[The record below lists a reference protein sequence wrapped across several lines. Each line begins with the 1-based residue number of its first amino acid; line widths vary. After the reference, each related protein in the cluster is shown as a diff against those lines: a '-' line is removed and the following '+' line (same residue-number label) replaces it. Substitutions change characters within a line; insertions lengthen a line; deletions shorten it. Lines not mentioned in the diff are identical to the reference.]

1 MNNLYKTIHSLKK
14 EEIRYYKLFAKKSH
28 AINQRKD
35 IELFNLM
42 YSNKERY
49 NDKIACQ
56 KLYNGNKNNFYQ
68 LKSNLLENLNKSLII
83 QHAKKEKD
91 IEIFNYIS
99 LARIQKRKRN
109 LNLALHYL
117 KKAEKKALRAE
128 KFEIL
133 AIIYNEILKLAYN
146 LISIDVDKY
155 VNKKKNNKKK
165 LDLAHDIDIVLSLVD
180 SKITKISAN
189 GTKII
194 SSSPDIANAR
204 IEFENG
210 CVANLTSSRLSLKKM
225 RKMRVFQTD
234 SYISLDF
241 DSGSSEI
248 IKIKNFDGK
257 NKYAMTIHDSE
268 GVEKE
273 IQIENVKNEKINS
286 IEEEHKNFYYSIIN
300 KEDPIVSFEKGRNAL
315 KLAIEILKIIEN

>member
-1 MNNLYKTIHSLKK
+1 MLNIAVIGAGHLGEFHIKLLKSSK
-14 EEIRYYKLFAKKSH
+14 
-28 AINQRKD
+28 
-35 IELFNLM
+35 LFNLIGFFDP
-42 YSNKERY
+42 NKSRVKEIIDKY
-49 NDKIACQ
+49 NINFFEIDKISSLVDAVIISTPTSFHYETAVKFLNNKKHVFVEKPITSSIEQ
-56 KLYNGNKNNFYQ
+56 ADKL
-68 LKSNLLENLNKSLII
+68 
-83 QHAKKEKD
+83 
-91 IEIFNYIS
+91 IEI
-99 LARIQKRKRN
+99 
-109 LNLALHYL
+109 
-117 KKAEKKALRAE
+117 
-128 KFEIL
+128 
-133 AIIYNEILKLAYN
+133 
-146 LISIDVDKY
+146 
-155 VNKKKNNKKK
+155 KKNNKLIGQVGHVERFNSAFLNIKNALNPMFIESHRLSSYPSRGTDVSVV
-165 LDLAHDIDIVLSLVD
+165 LDLMIHDIDIVLSLVD

>member
-1 MNNLYKTIHSLKK
+1 MLNIAVIGAGHLGEFHIKLLKSSK
-14 EEIRYYKLFAKKSH
+14 F
-28 AINQRKD
+28 
-35 IELFNLM
+35 FNLIGFFDP
-42 YSNKERY
+42 NKSRVKEIIDKYNINFIEINKINSLVDAVIISTPTSFHYENAVRFL
-49 NDKIACQ
+49 NDKIHVFIEKPITSTIEQAN
-56 KLYNGNKNNFYQ
+56 KLIK
-68 LKSNLLENLNKSLII
+68 I
-83 QHAKKEKD
+83 
-91 IEIFNYIS
+91 
-99 LARIQKRKRN
+99 KRN
-109 LNLALHYL
+109 NKLIGQVGHVERFNSAFLNIKDALNPMFIESHRLSSYPS
-117 KKAEKKALRAE
+117 RGT
-128 KFEIL
+128 
-133 AIIYNEILKLAYN
+133 
-146 LISIDVDKY
+146 DVS
-155 VNKKKNNKKK
+155 VV
-165 LDLAHDIDIVLSLVD
+165 LDLMIHDIDIVLSLVD

-248 IKIKNFDGK
+248 IKIKNYDGK

-268 GVEKE
+268 GIEKE
-273 IQIENVKNEKINS
+273 IQIENIKNENINS

>member
-1 MNNLYKTIHSLKK
+1 MLNIAVIGAGHLGEFHIKLLKSSK
-14 EEIRYYKLFAKKSH
+14 
-28 AINQRKD
+28 
-35 IELFNLM
+35 LFNLIGFFDP
-42 YSNKERY
+42 NKSRVKEIIDKY
-49 NDKIACQ
+49 NINFIEIDKIISLVDAVIISTPTSFHYETAVKFLNNKKHVFVEKPITSTIEQ
-56 KLYNGNKNNFYQ
+56 ANKL
-68 LKSNLLENLNKSLII
+68 
-83 QHAKKEKD
+83 
-91 IEIFNYIS
+91 IEI
-99 LARIQKRKRN
+99 
-109 LNLALHYL
+109 
-117 KKAEKKALRAE
+117 
-128 KFEIL
+128 
-133 AIIYNEILKLAYN
+133 
-146 LISIDVDKY
+146 
-155 VNKKKNNKKK
+155 KKNNKLIGQVGHVERFNSAFLNIKNALNPMFIESHRLSSYPSRGTDVSVV
-165 LDLAHDIDIVLSLVD
+165 LDLMIHDIDIVLSLVD

-248 IKIKNFDGK
+248 IKIKDFDGK

>member
-1 MNNLYKTIHSLKK
+1 MLNIAVIGAGHLGEFHIKLLKSSK
-14 EEIRYYKLFAKKSH
+14 
-28 AINQRKD
+28 
-35 IELFNLM
+35 LFNLIGFFDP
-42 YSNKERY
+42 NKSRVKEIIDKY
-49 NDKIACQ
+49 NINFIEIDKISSLVDAVIISTPTSFHYETAVKFLNNKKHVFVEKPITSTIEQ
-56 KLYNGNKNNFYQ
+56 ANKL
-68 LKSNLLENLNKSLII
+68 
-83 QHAKKEKD
+83 
-91 IEIFNYIS
+91 IEI
-99 LARIQKRKRN
+99 
-109 LNLALHYL
+109 
-117 KKAEKKALRAE
+117 
-128 KFEIL
+128 
-133 AIIYNEILKLAYN
+133 
-146 LISIDVDKY
+146 
-155 VNKKKNNKKK
+155 KKNNKLIGQVGHVERFNSAFLNIKNALNPMFIESHRLSSYPSRGTDVSVV
-165 LDLAHDIDIVLSLVD
+165 LDLMIHDIDIVLSLVD

-194 SSSPDIANAR
+194 SSSHDIANAR

-257 NKYAMTIHDSE
+257 NNYAMTIHDSE

-273 IQIENVKNEKINS
+273 IQIENITNEKINS
-286 IEEEHKNFYYSIIN
+286 IEEEHKNFYYSIIK

>member
-1 MNNLYKTIHSLKK
+1 MLNIAVIGAGHLGEFHIKLLKSSK
-14 EEIRYYKLFAKKSH
+14 
-28 AINQRKD
+28 
-35 IELFNLM
+35 LFNLIGFFEP
-42 YSNKERY
+42 NKSRVKEIIDKY
-49 NDKIACQ
+49 NINFFEIDKISSLVDAVIISTPTSSHYETAVKFLNNKKHVFIEKPISSSIEQ
-56 KLYNGNKNNFYQ
+56 ANKL
-68 LKSNLLENLNKSLII
+68 
-83 QHAKKEKD
+83 
-91 IEIFNYIS
+91 IEI
-99 LARIQKRKRN
+99 
-109 LNLALHYL
+109 
-117 KKAEKKALRAE
+117 
-128 KFEIL
+128 
-133 AIIYNEILKLAYN
+133 
-146 LISIDVDKY
+146 
-155 VNKKKNNKKK
+155 KKNNKLIGQVGHVERFNSAFLNIKNALNPMFIESHRLSSYPSRGTDVSVV
-165 LDLAHDIDIVLSLVD
+165 LDLMIHDIDIVLSLVD

-248 IKIKNFDGK
+248 IKIKNFDGN

-273 IQIENVKNEKINS
+273 IQIENIKNEKINS

-315 KLAIEILKIIEN
+315 ELAIKILKIIEI

>member
-1 MNNLYKTIHSLKK
+1 MLNIAVIGAGHLGEFHIKLLKSSK
-14 EEIRYYKLFAKKSH
+14 
-28 AINQRKD
+28 
-35 IELFNLM
+35 LFNLIGFFDP
-42 YSNKERY
+42 NKSRVKEIIDKY
-49 NDKIACQ
+49 NINFFEIDKISSLVDAVIISTPTSFHYETAVKFLNNKKHVFVEKPITSTIEQ
-56 KLYNGNKNNFYQ
+56 ANKL
-68 LKSNLLENLNKSLII
+68 
-83 QHAKKEKD
+83 
-91 IEIFNYIS
+91 IEI
-99 LARIQKRKRN
+99 
-109 LNLALHYL
+109 
-117 KKAEKKALRAE
+117 
-128 KFEIL
+128 
-133 AIIYNEILKLAYN
+133 
-146 LISIDVDKY
+146 
-155 VNKKKNNKKK
+155 KKNNKLIGQVGHVERFNSAFLNIKNALNPMFIESHRLSSYPSRGTDVSVV
-165 LDLAHDIDIVLSLVD
+165 LDLMIHDIDIVLSLVD

-241 DSGSSEI
+241 DSGSSEV
-248 IKIKNFDGK
+248 IKIKDFDGK

>member
-1 MNNLYKTIHSLKK
+1 MLNIAVIGAGHLGEFHIKLLKSSK
-14 EEIRYYKLFAKKSH
+14 
-28 AINQRKD
+28 
-35 IELFNLM
+35 LFNLIGFFDP
-42 YSNKERY
+42 NKSRVKEIIDKY
-49 NDKIACQ
+49 NINFIEIDKISSLVDAVIISTPTSFHYETAVKFLNNKKHVFVEKPITSTIEQ
-56 KLYNGNKNNFYQ
+56 ANKL
-68 LKSNLLENLNKSLII
+68 
-83 QHAKKEKD
+83 
-91 IEIFNYIS
+91 IEI
-99 LARIQKRKRN
+99 
-109 LNLALHYL
+109 
-117 KKAEKKALRAE
+117 
-128 KFEIL
+128 
-133 AIIYNEILKLAYN
+133 
-146 LISIDVDKY
+146 
-155 VNKKKNNKKK
+155 KKNNKLIGQVGHVERFNSAFLSIKDALNPMFIESHRLSSYPSRGTDVSVV
-165 LDLAHDIDIVLSLVD
+165 LDLMIHDIDIVLSLVD

-225 RKMRVFQTD
+225 RKMRIFQTD

-257 NKYAMTIHDSE
+257 NNYAMTIHDSE

-273 IQIENVKNEKINS
+273 IQIENITNEKINS
-286 IEEEHKNFYYSIIN
+286 IEEEHKNFYYSIIK

>member
-1 MNNLYKTIHSLKK
+1 MLNIAVIGAGHLGEFHIKLLKSSK
-14 EEIRYYKLFAKKSH
+14 
-28 AINQRKD
+28 
-35 IELFNLM
+35 LFNLIGFFDP
-42 YSNKERY
+42 NKSRVKEIIDKY
-49 NDKIACQ
+49 NINFIEIDKISSLVDAVIISTPTSFHYETAVKFLNNKKHVFVEKPITSTIEQ
-56 KLYNGNKNNFYQ
+56 ANKL
-68 LKSNLLENLNKSLII
+68 
-83 QHAKKEKD
+83 
-91 IEIFNYIS
+91 IEI
-99 LARIQKRKRN
+99 
-109 LNLALHYL
+109 
-117 KKAEKKALRAE
+117 
-128 KFEIL
+128 
-133 AIIYNEILKLAYN
+133 
-146 LISIDVDKY
+146 
-155 VNKKKNNKKK
+155 KKNNKLIGQVGHVERFNSAFLSIKDALNPMFIESHRLSSYPSRGTDVSVV
-165 LDLAHDIDIVLSLVD
+165 LDLMIHDIDIVLSLVD

-225 RKMRVFQTD
+225 RKMRVFQSD

-257 NKYAMTIHDSE
+257 NNYAMTIHDSE

-273 IQIENVKNEKINS
+273 IQIENITNEKINS
-286 IEEEHKNFYYSIIN
+286 IEEEHKNFYYSIIK

>member
-1 MNNLYKTIHSLKK
+1 MLNIAVIGAGHLGEFHIKLLKSSK
-14 EEIRYYKLFAKKSH
+14 
-28 AINQRKD
+28 
-35 IELFNLM
+35 LFNLIGFFDP
-42 YSNKERY
+42 NKSRVKEIIDKY
-49 NDKIACQ
+49 NINFIEIDKISSLVDAVIISTPTSFHYETAVKFLNNKKHVFVEKPITSTIEQ
-56 KLYNGNKNNFYQ
+56 ANKL
-68 LKSNLLENLNKSLII
+68 
-83 QHAKKEKD
+83 
-91 IEIFNYIS
+91 IEI
-99 LARIQKRKRN
+99 
-109 LNLALHYL
+109 
-117 KKAEKKALRAE
+117 
-128 KFEIL
+128 
-133 AIIYNEILKLAYN
+133 
-146 LISIDVDKY
+146 
-155 VNKKKNNKKK
+155 KKNNKLIGQVGHVERFNSAFLNIKNALNPMFIESHRLSSYPSRGTDVSVV
-165 LDLAHDIDIVLSLVD
+165 LDLMIHDIDIVLSLVD

-210 CVANLTSSRLSLKKM
+210 CVANLTSSRLSFKKM

>member
-1 MNNLYKTIHSLKK
+1 MLNIAVIGAGHLGEFHIKLLKSSK
-14 EEIRYYKLFAKKSH
+14 
-28 AINQRKD
+28 
-35 IELFNLM
+35 LFNLIGFFDP
-42 YSNKERY
+42 NKSRVKEIIDKY
-49 NDKIACQ
+49 NINFFEIDKISSLVDAVIISTPTSFHYETALKFLNNKKHVFVEKPITSTIEQ
-56 KLYNGNKNNFYQ
+56 ANKL
-68 LKSNLLENLNKSLII
+68 
-83 QHAKKEKD
+83 
-91 IEIFNYIS
+91 IEI
-99 LARIQKRKRN
+99 
-109 LNLALHYL
+109 
-117 KKAEKKALRAE
+117 
-128 KFEIL
+128 
-133 AIIYNEILKLAYN
+133 
-146 LISIDVDKY
+146 
-155 VNKKKNNKKK
+155 KKNNKLIGQVGHVERFNSAFLSIKDALNPMFIESHRLSSYPSRGTDVSVV
-165 LDLAHDIDIVLSLVD
+165 LDLMIHDIDIVLSLVD

-194 SSSPDIANAR
+194 SNSPDIANAR

-273 IQIENVKNEKINS
+273 IQIENITNEKINS
-286 IEEEHKNFYYSIIN
+286 IEEEHKNFYYSIIK

>member
-1 MNNLYKTIHSLKK
+1 MLNIAVIGAGHLGEFHIKLLKSSK
-14 EEIRYYKLFAKKSH
+14 
-28 AINQRKD
+28 
-35 IELFNLM
+35 LFNLIGFFDP
-42 YSNKERY
+42 NKSRVKEIIDKY
-49 NDKIACQ
+49 NINFIEIDKISSLVDAVIISTPTSFHYETALKFLNNKKHVFVEKPITSSIEQ
-56 KLYNGNKNNFYQ
+56 ANKL
-68 LKSNLLENLNKSLII
+68 
-83 QHAKKEKD
+83 
-91 IEIFNYIS
+91 IEI
-99 LARIQKRKRN
+99 
-109 LNLALHYL
+109 
-117 KKAEKKALRAE
+117 
-128 KFEIL
+128 
-133 AIIYNEILKLAYN
+133 
-146 LISIDVDKY
+146 
-155 VNKKKNNKKK
+155 KKNNKLIGQVGHVERFNSAFLNIKNALNPMFIESHRLSSYPSRGTDVSVV
-165 LDLAHDIDIVLSLVD
+165 LDLMIHDIDIVLSLVD

>member
-1 MNNLYKTIHSLKK
+1 MLNIAVIGAGHLGEFHIKLLKSSK
-14 EEIRYYKLFAKKSH
+14 
-28 AINQRKD
+28 
-35 IELFNLM
+35 LFNLIGFFDP
-42 YSNKERY
+42 NKSRVKEIIDKY
-49 NDKIACQ
+49 NINFFEIDKINSLVDAVIISTPTSSHYETAVKFLNNNIHVFIEKPITSSIEQ
-56 KLYNGNKNNFYQ
+56 ANKLIK
-68 LKSNLLENLNKSLII
+68 I
-83 QHAKKEKD
+83 
-91 IEIFNYIS
+91 
-99 LARIQKRKRN
+99 KRN
-109 LNLALHYL
+109 NKLVGQVGHVERFNSAFLSIKDALNPMFIESHRLSSYPS
-117 KKAEKKALRAE
+117 RGT
-128 KFEIL
+128 
-133 AIIYNEILKLAYN
+133 
-146 LISIDVDKY
+146 DVS
-155 VNKKKNNKKK
+155 VV
-165 LDLAHDIDIVLSLVD
+165 LDLMIHDIDILLSLVD

-225 RKMRVFQTD
+225 RKMRIFQTD

-273 IQIENVKNEKINS
+273 IQIENITNEKINS
-286 IEEEHKNFYYSIIN
+286 IEEEHKNFYHSIIK
-300 KEDPIVSFEKGRNAL
+300 KEDTIVSFEKGRNAL

>member
-1 MNNLYKTIHSLKK
+1 MLNIAVIGAGHLGEFHIKLLKSSK
-14 EEIRYYKLFAKKSH
+14 
-28 AINQRKD
+28 
-35 IELFNLM
+35 LFNLIGFFDP
-42 YSNKERY
+42 NKSRVKEIIDKY
-49 NDKIACQ
+49 NINFFEIDKISSLVDAVIISTPTSFHYETAVKFLNNKKHVFVEKPITSTIEQ
-56 KLYNGNKNNFYQ
+56 ANKL
-68 LKSNLLENLNKSLII
+68 
-83 QHAKKEKD
+83 
-91 IEIFNYIS
+91 IEI
-99 LARIQKRKRN
+99 
-109 LNLALHYL
+109 
-117 KKAEKKALRAE
+117 
-128 KFEIL
+128 
-133 AIIYNEILKLAYN
+133 
-146 LISIDVDKY
+146 
-155 VNKKKNNKKK
+155 KKNNKLIGQVGHVERFNSAFLNIKNALNPMFIESHRLSSYPSRGTDVSVV
-165 LDLAHDIDIVLSLVD
+165 LDLMIHDIDIVLSLVD

-204 IEFENG
+204 IEFDNG

-257 NKYAMTIHDSE
+257 NNYAMTIHDSE

-273 IQIENVKNEKINS
+273 IQIENITNEKINS
-286 IEEEHKNFYYSIIN
+286 IEEEHKNFYYSIIK